1 LIQVEEMLRG
11 RSVILFLAGCL
22 IILANAPIVLCMT
35 SAPVVYTA
43 GDGSGDFNCD
53 GKDDHV
59 QINQALKFVAE
70 NSEYTTVHLKGPF
83 TYVID
88 DSLLIGSN
96 TTLEG
101 DPDAVVK
108 LVDHAGWAASKP
120 LIRQMS
126 SLGNSNIVV
135 RGFEVDGNH
144 DKNTEVARG
153 KNYYNVIYFTHCD
166 DVQVYDMYMHDGH
179 GDGLRIKYGENVQF
193 YNNTVYKLG
202 HDGMFAIECTNVEAW
217 NNTITCRT
225 NSGLRIWN
233 SNKVDLYNNTI
244 DSFYHW
250 SAGSAGIQVE
260 KSAGTIDDI
269 EIHDNT
275 INNTFGPGI
284 WLFNYDSSSTGEEAR
299 NVHIY
304 HNIFYSTGTNPSI
317 DWVGGI
323 VTSGFY
329 DTLIE
334 NNVFDGVYH
343 AAIAIMYPTNT
354 STDFSPKGTGYTT
367 TARNNIIANTLPR
380 AKDPSGTGYGV
391 INYLPKTHTLVL
403 ENNCFYNNTAGDYKN
418 AESTSDIF
426 LNPLFAD
433 LENHDYH
440 LRSIAGRWDGN
451 EWVKD
456 SVDSPCIDAGY
467 PSSDYSDEP
476 EDNGDRIN
484 IGRYGNTTYASL
496 SGAAPVTDSGI
507 SASGD
512 PRITEMYDNRLREIS
527 PEDVFQ
533 DKPYLDL
540 GNRPGEG
547 SYREMMWFDL
557 SEYTDAEEI
566 SSATLSL
573 YWYYPDVSRPEDTV
587 VEIYRP
593 ADSWNPEYVSWNKK
607 DKGIAWKNA
616 GGDWLDKNGISQGS
630 TPYATFTLKGS
641 TLPGSRY
648 YELDITD
655 LVKEYVSGE
664 YENTGFLIKTRYEN
678 SDYVAFHSLECGK
691 EELEPKL
698 DIVYS

>member
-1 LIQVEEMLRG
+1 MLRG
-11 RSVILFLAGCL
+11 RSVALFLLGCL
-22 IILANAPIVLCMT
+22 IILANAQIVLCMT
-35 SAPVVYTA
+35 SAPVVYVA

-70 NSEYTTVHLKGPF
+70 NPEYTTVHLKGPF

-96 TTLEG
+96 TILEG

-108 LVDHAGWAASKP
+108 LVDHAGWAVAKP
-120 LIRQMS
+120 LIRQIS
-126 SLGNSNIVV
+126 GSGNSNITI
-135 RGFEVDGNH
+135 RGFEVNGNH

-153 KNYYNVIYFTHCD
+153 KNYYNVIYFTNCKN
-166 DVQVYDMYMHDGH
+166 VTAYDMYMHDGH
-179 GDGLRIKYGENVQF
+179 GDGLRIKNGENVQF
-193 YNNTVYKLG
+193 YNNTIYKLG
-202 HDGMFAIECTNVEAW
+202 HDGLYAIECTDVEAW

-233 SNKVDLYNNTI
+233 SNKVDFHDNKI

-250 SAGSAGIQVE
+250 SAGSAGIQIG
-260 KSAGTIDDI
+260 KSAGIMDDV

-275 INNTFGPGI
+275 INNTYGPGI
-284 WLFNYDSSSTGEEAR
+284 WLFNYDSSSNKDEAR

-304 HNIFYSTGTNPSI
+304 HNIFYGTGTNPSI

-343 AAIAIMYPTNT
+343 AAIVIMYPTGN
-354 STDFSPKGTGYTT
+354 STDISPKGTGYTT
-367 TARNNIIANTLPR
+367 TVRNNIIANTLPR
-380 AKDPSGTGYGV
+380 TKDPAGTGYGV

-403 ENNCFYNNTAGDYKN
+403 ENNCLYNNTAGDYKN
-418 AESTSDIF
+418 AESTSDIH

-433 LENHDYH
+433 LKKHDYH
-440 LRSIAGRWDGN
+440 LRSTAGRRDGN

-456 SVDSPCIDAGY
+456 GTDSPCIDAGY
-467 PSSDYSDEP
+467 LSSEYSGEP
-476 EDNGDRIN
+476 EDNGNRIN
-484 IGRYGNTTYASL
+484 IGRYGNTTSASL
-496 SGAAPVTDSGI
+496 SGPEAVTDSGAAN
-507 SASGD
+507 SGVAESGD
-512 PRITEMYDNRLREIS
+512 SRVTKMYDNRLREIS

-533 DKPYLDL
+533 SKSYLDL
-540 GNRPGEG
+540 GNRPGAG

-557 SEYTDAEEI
+557 KGYGDPDKI
-566 SSATLSL
+566 SSVTLSL
-573 YWYYPDVSRPEDTV
+573 YWYYPNVSRPEDTV

-607 DKGIAWKNA
+607 EKGIAWKNA
-616 GGDWLDKNGISQGS
+616 GGDWFDKKGVSQGS
-630 TPYATFTLKGS
+630 TPYATFTIKNS
-641 TLPGSRY
+641 TLPESRY
-648 YELDITD
+648 YELDVTD
-655 LVKEYVSGE
+655 LVKEYVSSKH
-664 YENTGFLIKTRYEN
+664 ENTGFLIKTRYEN
-678 SDYVAFHSLECGK
+678 SDYVAFYSLDCGK

-698 DIVYS
+698 NIVYG